1 MEHKVLI
8 VEDDL
13 SIARLIKLNLN
24 LAGYLTESV
33 EDGLLAFER
42 IQKEKFDLILH
53 SRAVGVNAER
63 GRKNTKK
70 TLKRSL
76 HSWSCCAIIQK
87 RI

>member
-42 IQKEKFDLILH
+42 IQKEKFDLILLDVMIPGMDGFKLMEKI
-53 SRAVGVNAER
+53 RPLNIPV
-63 GRKNTKK
+63 
-70 TLKRSL
+70 
-76 HSWSCCAIIQK
+76 IF
-87 RI
+87 